1 MALQFPDNAGG
12 EALRAALERHGLLAA
27 ALQRLG
33 RPCAFR
39 RIVARPRR
47 LHWALLPFARA
58 DRDLAAAPRGGA
70 PSGFAAAPPP
80 PGERARFHALALN
93 FEVGPCAPPLL
104 LFSLPLT
111 LLYSPS
117 PARPRPSHV
126 PLRIPLPHQ
135 RARAAEDSLRRASTL
150 PWPPAS

>member
-1 MALQFPDNAGG
+1 MTTEEAARCTFPVFDVVLPVPGPRVALQFPDNAGG

-27 ALQRLG
+27 ALQRPG

-47 LHWALLPFARA
+47 LHWALLPFARG

-80 PGERARFHALALN
+80 PGERARFHALALSL
-93 FEVGPCAPPLL
+93 EVCPR
-104 LFSLPLT
+104 
-111 LLYSPS
+111 
-117 PARPRPSHV
+117 ARPRP
-126 PLRIPLPHQ
+126 PLSPLPPVLTGHVS
-135 RARAAEDSLRRASTL
+135 SLF
-150 PWPPAS
+150 PY